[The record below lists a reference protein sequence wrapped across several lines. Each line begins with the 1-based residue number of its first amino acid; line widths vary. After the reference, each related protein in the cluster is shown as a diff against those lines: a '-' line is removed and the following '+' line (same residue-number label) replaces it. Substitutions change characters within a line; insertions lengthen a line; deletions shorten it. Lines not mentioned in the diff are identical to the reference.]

1 MNRAIQTNLRRFL
14 VTLGVCLFM
23 FGQALTGEANKSAVL
38 KAMEEELGRSMQ
50 ELGKKAEQP
59 PYFIS
64 YRIIDTHSISLT
76 ASYGSLKE
84 DNSDRA
90 RSLDVAVRVGSY
102 RFDNT
107 HAIRGDRFAFDFN
120 VGPPVRIA
128 IEDDIDA
135 IKSSL
140 WLETDK
146 RYRAAVEKFIKLKT
160 DQAVT
165 VKEEDTSDD
174 FSRETAREYVG
185 QPENISLAIAQ
196 WKQKLRRYSALFNDV
211 PEIYDASVLLKA
223 EAENKYFVNSEGS
236 VIQQGR
242 TSWYLAILARTRADD
257 GMELYKFHSFST
269 HTAQK
274 LPDDKTVEA
283 AVRRLIQ
290 TLLALRQA
298 PVMEPFTGP
307 AILSGKAAG
316 VFFHEIFGHRVEGHR
331 QKDEREGQTFTKKVN
346 QPILPEFISVMDDP
360 TREHLKNED
369 LMGHYLYDDEGVE
382 AEPVEVV
389 KNGILKNFLMS
400 RSPIE
405 GFNRSNGHGRAQ
417 PGRMPVSRQGNLII
431 HSTKSVSLSQLRRM
445 LIEACKTQ
453 NKPYGL
459 LFEDISGG
467 FTYTGRYLP
476 QSFNVTPIVVY
487 KVYVDGRPDELV
499 RGVDLIGTPLTS
511 FSKMLACG
519 DQLEVFN
526 GLCGAESG
534 AVPVSAVAPAILT
547 GQIEVQKKEKAAD
560 RPPVLP
566 PPERKKPPAAGDG
579 DRDILLEALQA
590 ELDRS
595 VQQLYIKDMEKPYY
609 IQYSLHDR
617 QGFNLEASFGALSQT
632 DQNHS
637 RLLKVDVRV
646 GDYELDNSG
655 FIGTNS
661 LFSASGRSPE
671 RVALEDDYHSIR
683 RDIWLVTDTAFKQSL
698 QQMARKKAF
707 RQNQA
712 QVEEIPDFSRQKPV
726 RLILPV
732 RRIDFNPDKW
742 EDVVKRLSLIFRQFP
757 AIQDSA
763 VNLEFNVT
771 NRYFINSEGTVC
783 RYPQVKTS
791 LLIRAETQA
800 DDGRK
805 LKHHLPYYA
814 VSPGEIPPEE
824 EIAAAVRRMAQTLSA
839 LASAPRLEDFI
850 GPTLF
855 TGQASA
861 QLFAQLLAPNL
872 SGERPPSAEVSRM
885 AELTASSK
893 LAHRLNR
900 RVLPSFMSV
909 TDDPGRREYAGQSLI
924 GAYPVDDEGVVPQ
937 PLTLVDKGIL
947 RTLLLSRRPRK
958 EIPQSN
964 GRGRESL
971 WGSAGAMYGN
981 LFIKVEKPQSYRNL
995 KKKLIR
1001 MCKDQKL
1008 PYGLLIKTLDNPA
1021 ITGTD
1026 DSVAS
1031 LYMRSSGGSEDE
1043 LTSPVAMVRVYAAD
1057 GREEPVR
1064 GLNIHDLDVKALKY
1078 ITAAGNDY
1086 FVYQSMAAPG
1096 SGMMR
1101 RLFSVYARSMRGF
1114 GIPTTVIAP
1123 SVLFEEVEFTKIAA
1137 PPKKPPL
1144 LQHPYF
1150 TK

>member
-1 MNRAIQTNLRRFL
+1 
-14 VTLGVCLFM
+14 
-23 FGQALTGEANKSAVL
+23 
-38 KAMEEELGRSMQ
+38 
-50 ELGKKAEQP
+50 
-59 PYFIS
+59 
-64 YRIIDTHSISLT
+64 
-76 ASYGSLKE
+76 
-84 DNSDRA
+84 
-90 RSLDVAVRVGSY
+90 
-102 RFDNT
+102 
-107 HAIRGDRFAFDFN
+107 
-120 VGPPVRIA
+120 
-128 IEDDIDA
+128 
-135 IKSSL
+135 
-140 WLETDK
+140 
-146 RYRAAVEKFIKLKT
+146 
-160 DQAVT
+160 
-165 VKEEDTSDD
+165 
-174 FSRETAREYVG
+174 
-185 QPENISLAIAQ
+185 
-196 WKQKLRRYSALFNDV
+196 
-211 PEIYDASVLLKA
+211 
-223 EAENKYFVNSEGS
+223 
-236 VIQQGR
+236 
-242 TSWYLAILARTRADD
+242 
-257 GMELYKFHSFST
+257 
-269 HTAQK
+269 
-274 LPDDKTVEA
+274 
-283 AVRRLIQ
+283 
-290 TLLALRQA
+290 
-298 PVMEPFTGP
+298 MEPFTGP

-316 VFFHEIFGHRVEGHR
+316 VFFHEIFGHRIEGHR

-360 TREHLKNED
+360 TRKHFKDED
-369 LMGHYLYDDEGVE
+369 LMGYYLYDDEGVE

-405 GFNRSNGHGRAQ
+405 GFDRSNGHGRAQ
-417 PGRMPVSRQGNLII
+417 PGRLPVSRQGNLII
-431 HSTKSVSLSQLRRM
+431 HSTKSIPRSQLRRM

-453 NKPYGL
+453 DKPYGL

-467 FTYTGRYLP
+467 FTYTGRYFP

-487 KVYVDGRPDELV
+487 KVYVDGRPDELI

-511 FSKMLACG
+511 FSKILACG
-519 DQLEVFN
+519 DRLEVFN

-534 AVPVSAVAPAILT
+534 AVPVSVVAPAILT

-566 PPERKKPPAAGDG
+566 PPKREKPLAAAAEQ
-579 DRDILLEALQA
+579 DRDILLEALQD

-595 VQQLYIKDMEKPYY
+595 VQQLHIEDMEKPYY

-617 QGFNLEASFGALSQT
+617 QGFNIEASFGALSQT

-683 RDIWLVTDTAFKQSL
+683 RDIWLVTDAAFKQSL
-698 QQMARKKAF
+698 QQMAQKKAF

-726 RLILPV
+726 KLILPV
-732 RRIDFNPDKW
+732 RRIDFNQKKW
-742 EDVVKRLSLIFRQFP
+742 QDVVRRLSLIFRQFP

-763 VNLEFNVT
+763 VNLECNVT

-783 RYPQVKTS
+783 RYPQVQTS
-791 LLIRAETQA
+791 LLIRAETQS

-814 VSPGEIPPEE
+814 VSPEEIPPEE
-824 EIAAAVRRMAQTLSA
+824 EIAAAVHRMAQTLSG
-839 LASAPRLEDFI
+839 LASAPREEDFI
-850 GPTLF
+850 GPALF

-872 SGERPPSAEVSRM
+872 SGERPPLAEVPQM
-885 AELTASSK
+885 ADLTASSK

-909 TDDPGRREYAGQSLI
+909 IDDPGRREYAGQSLI

-937 PLTLVDKGIL
+937 PLTLVDRGIL

-958 EIPQSN
+958 DISQSN
-964 GRGRESL
+964 GHGRESL

-995 KKKLIR
+995 KRELIR

-1026 DSVAS
+1026 DSIAS
-1031 LYMRSSGGSEDE
+1031 LYMRSSGSSEDE

-1057 GREEPVR
+1057 GREELVR
-1064 GLNIHDLDVKALKY
+1064 GIDVHDLDVKALKY

-1101 RLFSVYARSMRGF
+1101 RLFSVYARRMRGF

-1123 SVLFEEVEFTKIAA
+1123 SVLFEEVEFTKITA

-1150 TK
+1150 SR